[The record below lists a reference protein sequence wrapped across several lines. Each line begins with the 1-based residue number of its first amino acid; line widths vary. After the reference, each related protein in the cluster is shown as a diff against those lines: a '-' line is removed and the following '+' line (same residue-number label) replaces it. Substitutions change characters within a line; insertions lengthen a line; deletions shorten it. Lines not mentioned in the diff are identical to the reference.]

1 MKRLFLPIAAIVIL
15 ASCASK
21 NDKLESNRQIVL
33 TDTVNLQPGVANGDT
48 AVVSTPAPAP
58 VAPQIIYIDRTPATT
73 KRVAPQRTKARA
85 ANPVAEVPTTT
96 VPAPTG
102 TGTGTTANVPAP
114 QTPEV
119 VPVENKKKGISDAAK
134 GAAIGGIGGAA
145 AGAVIGKNGKG
156 AVIGGVLGA
165 AGGYILGRK
174 KDRQSGRVDTT
185 RN

>member
-48 AVVSTPAPAP
+48 AVVSTPAPVPA
-58 VAPQIIYIDRTPATT
+58 APQIIYIDRTPATV
-73 KRVAPQRTKARA
+73 KRVTPKRTKAPA
-85 ANPVAEVPTTT
+85 TNPVAQVPTTT
-96 VPAPTG
+96 VPSTNS
-102 TGTGTTANVPAP
+102 TGTGTTANVPA
-114 QTPEV
+114 
-119 VPVENKKKGISDAAK
+119 VPAPDVIPAENKKKGISDAAK